1 MKIKL
6 APKYRRGDYL
16 WSAASVLR
24 DLADRCEDSA
34 IVSDEHGESEEQRE
48 NARALLDIAH
58 GLSDLLYGDNA
69 GAQSMLLAL
78 ARLVRF
84 NENQEEM

>member
-1 MKIKL
+1 MKIKIN
-6 APKYRRGDYL
+6 KRYQRGDYL
-16 WSAASVLR
+16 WSAAQVLR

-34 IVSDEHGESEEQRE
+34 IVADEHGESEEQKE
-48 NARALLDIAH
+48 NARALLDICH

-84 NENQEEM
+84 NENQEL